1 MTDWDAILDVLQY
14 HDKDSTPMYAFPTPT
29 GGEGVL
35 IGTWSLWPPRKTR
48 RTVTTVPTSWRD
60 LGWIA
65 DD

>member
-14 HDKDSTPMYAFPTPT
+14 HDKDSTPMYAFATPT
-29 GGEGVL
+29 GGEGL
-35 IGTWSLWPPRKTR
+35 FFGTWTPWPTRHR
-48 RTVTTVPTSWRD
+48 RTPIRLPDSWQD